1 MTNSNQSLHTTLGMS
16 VLTENQKEEFHRKT
30 LEVLRRTGVRVLV
43 DKIREK
49 MADAGCWVEGERVR
63 IPPNLIDWAIDV
75 APKSVQISSR
85 DGEPAMYLEGRKSYY
100 GTGSDTPHVLDAQTG
115 ERRNA
120 VIQDV
125 ANVSTLI
132 DTLEN
137 IDFLM
142 CMGIASDVPEQ
153 LSDLYHFY
161 TMLYH
166 TKKPIVYTAWNQ
178 ENLKDIIS
186 MAEAIAGGA
195 EELRRNPFCILYS
208 EPIAPL
214 THATESLEKLL
225 TICGKGLPVVYTP
238 GLVTGATSPITRA
251 GAIVQA
257 NAELL
262 SGLLICQL
270 INEGTPVIAG
280 AGGMMTMDMS
290 TALAAYGAPEFMLD
304 WSALSEM
311 GHYYNLPVFG
321 FAGCSDSKIFDQQ
334 AGIEGALWVLI
345 SALMGGNLIH
355 DVGYVE
361 SGLTTSY
368 EMIVSMNET
377 IGLVKKLI
385 GGVRINDEEIA
396 LDVIDRVGPAG
407 HFLSDPHT
415 VRHCRENWRPQIFD
429 RKNREQWEEEGK
441 QTLGD
446 RAAASA
452 QEIIKGQNP
461 KGYEAEVEE
470 AIWDQLDETFEKAH
484 TRLGLEPPS
493 ST

>member
-1 MTNSNQSLHTTLGMS
+1 MINSNQSFHTTLGMS
-16 VLTENQKEEFHRKT
+16 VLTDNQKEEFHRKT

-43 DKIREK
+43 EQVRE
-49 MADAGCWVEGERVR
+49 MLADAGCWVEGERVR
-63 IPPNLIDWAIDV
+63 IPPHLIDWAIDV
-75 APKSVQISSR
+75 APKSVQISNR
-85 DGEPAMYLEGRKSYY
+85 DGNPAMYLEGRKSYY
-100 GTGSDTPHVLDAQTG
+100 GTGSDTPHVLDAHTG

-125 ANVSTLI
+125 ANVSILI
-132 DTLEN
+132 DALEN
-137 IDFLM
+137 IDFVM

-153 LSDLYHFY
+153 LSDLYHFF
-161 TMLYH
+161 TMFVH

-178 ENLKDIIS
+178 DNLKDIIAL
-186 MAEAIAGGA
+186 AETVAGGA

-304 WSALSEM
+304 WSALCEM

-321 FAGCSDSKIFDQQ
+321 FAGCSDSKVFDQQ
-334 AGIEGALWVLI
+334 AGIEGALWVMA

-385 GGVRINDEEIA
+385 GGVRMSDEEFA

-415 VRHCRENWRPQIFD
+415 VRHCRDNWKPQIFD
-429 RKNREQWEEEGK
+429 RKSREQWEGDGEK
-441 QTLGD
+441 SLGD
-446 RAAASA
+446 RAAALA
-452 QEIIKGQNP
+452 REIIDSYDWKEFEGEINEEKLIQLNCTFA
-461 KGYEAEVEE
+461 EAH
-470 AIWDQLDETFEKAH
+470 I
-484 TRLGLEPPS
+484 RLGIDPP
-493 ST
+493 T